1 MYGRVDRHACPRRG
15 VGWKEEEAEDEYTE
29 DGAEEECEGIGLL
42 EANGAHWARH
52 CRRQFCGAA
61 TCRQRRVRDADDA

>member
-29 DGAEEECEGIGLL
+29 DGAEEE
-42 EANGAHWARH
+42 
-52 CRRQFCGAA
+52 RRGGAA
-61 TCRQRRVRDADDA
+61 RLWRGVR